1 MARLPGPPGA
11 PVARDVTS
19 SELTLAWEPPAST
32 GGRPVQGYVVLVQ
45 AGGTAGYV
53 EVVSSTG
60 SAEPAVYVRGL
71 APSTWYEFRV
81 AARPAWGGS
90 ASAPAPAP
98 PEAAVAIGLPYARTP
113 PFGSAGVG
121 ANGT

>member
-81 AARPAWGGS
+81 AARTDAGAGAQSGS
-90 ASAPAPAP
+90 SVP
-98 PEAAVAIGLPYARTP
+98 VRTR
-113 PFGSAGVG
+113 
-121 ANGT
+121 TTL